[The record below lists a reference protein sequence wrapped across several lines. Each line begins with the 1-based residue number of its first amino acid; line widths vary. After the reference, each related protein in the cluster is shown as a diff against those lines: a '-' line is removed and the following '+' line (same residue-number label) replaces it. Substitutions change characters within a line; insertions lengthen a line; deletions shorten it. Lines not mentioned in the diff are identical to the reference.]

1 MRRTTQPD
9 GPMSHASNKKEEKG
23 NRMTERNTL
32 SKRLAAS
39 VGAFTLA
46 TMGLLGTGVAN
57 AAPGPGQEGAYS
69 TGTLTVHKYAGTT
82 TSNTKHN
89 GQELDSV
96 SRPPLDGV
104 TFAVT
109 RVGEL
114 DDENECVAIPLTTD
128 AGWVRA
134 TVAAAT
140 APAAPASPFCLTD
153 DVQTGVTADGGV
165 YEFEGL
171 DLGLYFVNETAA
183 PEGVTPAVKF
193 YVTIPFP
200 TGDAVDSPTD
210 WLYDVHVYPKNDLE
224 GAGSKTVADPGAHG
238 LGSIVPWTITTRP
251 LGSFG
256 AGAPLTSYQII
267 DALVAQLRYEAT
279 TSLQVKSPAGVL
291 STVDAGYYQ
300 ITPAAPATAPGGRVV
315 VNFTED
321 GIDWLNTLPAGTT
334 FQWDLTTKVVGV
346 GELENKALENTG
358 DEDVEI
364 GGATTD
370 WGQAEILK
378 FDGNDDEKFLAG
390 AVFRVFDV
398 NAETNTCEGDL
409 GAAIEVNGE
418 VDFTTGDNGIA
429 TIAGLYVGKNGDSQT
444 RDYCVV
450 ETVPPA
456 GYVIDETP
464 RLIRVAPGITADLEL
479 EFENQLRPGPDLPM
493 TGGMGTAVFG
503 GTGLALVVVA
513 VAAGLSIRRKQ
524 TAK

>member
-1 MRRTTQPD
+1 
-9 GPMSHASNKKEEKG
+9 
-23 NRMTERNTL
+23 
-32 SKRLAAS
+32 
-39 VGAFTLA
+39 
-46 TMGLLGTGVAN
+46 
-57 AAPGPGQEGAYS
+57 
-69 TGTLTVHKYAGTT
+69 
-82 TSNTKHN
+82 
-89 GQELDSV
+89 
-96 SRPPLDGV
+96 
-104 TFAVT
+104 
-109 RVGEL
+109 
-114 DDENECVAIPLTTD
+114 
-128 AGWVRA
+128 
-134 TVAAAT
+134 
-140 APAAPASPFCLTD
+140 
-153 DVQTGVTADGGV
+153 
-165 YEFEGL
+165 
-171 DLGLYFVNETAA
+171 
-183 PEGVTPAVKF
+183 
-193 YVTIPFP
+193 
-200 TGDAVDSPTD
+200 
-210 WLYDVHVYPKNDLE
+210 VYPKNDLE